1 MHRHRFPNLS
11 STERRRVLDAV
22 LEEDVHL
29 EEALTAIEHEEMGRV
44 SLFEDVVKAAD
55 DDKEE

>member
-1 MHRHRFPNLS
+1 MRVHRFPNLS

-22 LEEDVHL
+22 LEEDVYL
-29 EEALTAIEHEEMGRV
+29 EDALTSIEHEEMGRV
-44 SLFEDVVKAAD
+44 SLFEDVVKATD

>member
-1 MHRHRFPNLS
+1 MHAHRFPNLS
-11 STERRRVLDAV
+11 SAERRRVLDVV
-22 LEEDVHL
+22 LEEDVHR

-44 SLFEDVVKAAD
+44 SLFEDVVNDPD